1 MQNTYGTTNSTA
13 YGTPVHYN
21 TIINKGYQKAGA
33 YAQAADN
40 YKTENI
46 QVKFSSEHIPGE
58 FGYLQKF
65 HQIRP
70 TPYGHTAGYGRR
82 HSYYGGQYGGGRY
95 DGGRY
100 GGRSYGKRHG
110 GGYNRNYKKGRQL
123 DWLKSWNFDHKLLIM
138 SYWGNRQAFLTILIL
153 SISGGYGREYDY
165 DQDYEQ
171 DYEYD
176 DSEEKYSG
184 EEYHWHLL
192 VQLLFN
198 VTL

>member
-1 MQNTYGTTNSTA
+1 M
-13 YGTPVHYN
+13 
-21 TIINKGYQKAGA
+21 
-33 YAQAADN
+33 
-40 YKTENI
+40 
-46 QVKFSSEHIPGE
+46 
-58 FGYLQKF
+58 
-65 HQIRP
+65 
-70 TPYGHTAGYGRR
+70 
-82 HSYYGGQYGGGRY
+82 
-95 DGGRY
+95 
-100 GGRSYGKRHG
+100 
-110 GGYNRNYKKGRQL
+110 
-123 DWLKSWNFDHKLLIM
+123 M

-198 VTL
+198 VTLWSTVLILNEK